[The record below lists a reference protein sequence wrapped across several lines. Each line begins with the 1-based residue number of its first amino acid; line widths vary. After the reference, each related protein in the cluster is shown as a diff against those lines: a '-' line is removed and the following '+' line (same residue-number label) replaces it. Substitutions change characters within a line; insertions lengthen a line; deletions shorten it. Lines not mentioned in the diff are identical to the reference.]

1 MQIYLDN
8 SATTKPYAEV
18 VDLMAENMT
27 SNFGNPSSLHNLGFS
42 AEQAVKKARTQLAGL
57 MKISEKELFF
67 TSGGSEA
74 NTTAI
79 LGAAYARKK
88 EGNKII
94 TTKIEHPSVLE
105 VMKKLE
111 KEGFDIVMLDVDDV
125 GAISIK
131 DLERE
136 IDDRTILISV
146 MAVNNEIG
154 TIQPISEI
162 AELKEDYNKKHEK
175 RIIFHSDFVQA
186 LAKVDIP
193 TANVD
198 IITVSGHKIHASKGI
213 GAIFVRS
220 GIAIAPL
227 ILGGGQESG
236 FRSGTENVP
245 AIVGF
250 GKAAEIAAQN
260 MEARTSHI
268 EKMRKRL
275 LDGIMQNI
283 ENIKINGSQIATRT
297 FTRGNSVSSILN
309 VSFLGVRAEVLLHTL
324 EQLDIYVSTGSACSS
339 HSKQKSHVLSAMGL
353 SEKEIEGAIRFS
365 LSEFNSEEEIDFTV
379 EKLIE
384 AVDKIRR
391 LGSFR

>member
-1 MQIYLDN
+1 MQVYLDN
-8 SATTKPYAEV
+8 SATTKPYSEV

-27 SNFGNPSSLHNLGFS
+27 SNFGNPSSLHSLGFS

-57 MKISEKELFF
+57 MKIDEKEIFF

-111 KEGFDIVMLDVDDV
+111 REGFCIVMLDVDDSGCV
-125 GAISIK
+125 LLSE
-131 DLERE
+131 LERE
-136 IDDRTILISV
+136 IDDSTILISV

-154 TIQPISEI
+154 TMQPIAEI
-162 AELKEDYNKKHEK
+162 GKLKDEYNKKHAK
-175 RIIFHSDFVQA
+175 RIIFHSDCVQA

-193 TANVD
+193 NSNVD

-213 GAIFVRS
+213 GAIVLRN
-220 GIAIAPL
+220 AISLPPL
-227 ILGGGQESG
+227 ILGGGQEFG
-236 FRSGTENVP
+236 FRAGTENVP

-250 GKAAEIAAQN
+250 GKAAEIASRN
-260 MEARTSHI
+260 MTKRIEHI
-268 EKMRKRL
+268 EKIRTRL
-275 LDGIMQNI
+275 RAGIVQNI
-283 ENIKINGSQIATRT
+283 DKIKINGSDKASKN
-297 FTRGNSVSSILN
+297 FEYGNSINSILN
-309 VSFLGVRAEVLLHTL
+309 VSFLGIRAEVLLHTL

-339 HSKQKSHVLSAMGL
+339 HLKQKSHVLTAIGASD
-353 SEKEIEGAIRFS
+353 KEIEAAIRFS
-365 LSEFNSEEEIDFTV
+365 ISEFNSEDEIDFTV
-379 EKLIE
+379 EKLAE
-384 AVDKIRR
+384 AVDKIRN

>member
-111 KEGFDIVMLDVDDV
+111 KEGFDIVMLDVNDV

-136 IDDRTILISV
+136 IDDNTILISV

-162 AELKEDYNKKHEK
+162 AKLKEDYNKKHEK

-260 MEARTSHI
+260 METRTSHI

-283 ENIKINGSQIATRT
+283 ENIKINGSHIATRT
-297 FTRGNSVSSILN
+297 FTQGNSVSSILN

-339 HSKQKSHVLSAMGL
+339 HSKQKSHVLSAIGL
-353 SEKEIEGAIRFS
+353 SEREIEGAIRFS
-365 LSEFNSEEEIDFTV
+365 LSEFNSEEEIDFTL

-384 AVDKIRR
+384 AVEKIRR

>member
-1 MQIYLDN
+1 M
-8 SATTKPYAEV
+8 P
-18 VDLMAENMT
+18 

-162 AELKEDYNKKHEK
+162 AKLKEYYNKKHEK

-283 ENIKINGSQIATRT
+283 ENIKINGSHIATRT
-297 FTRGNSVSSILN
+297 FTQGNSVSSILN

-339 HSKQKSHVLSAMGL
+339 HSKQKSHVLSAIGL
-353 SEKEIEGAIRFS
+353 SEREIEGAIRFS
-365 LSEFNSEEEIDFTV
+365 LSEFNSEEEIDFTL

-384 AVDKIRR
+384 AVEKIRR

>member
-18 VDLMAENMT
+18 VDLMEENMT

-136 IDDRTILISV
+136 IDDNTILISV

-162 AELKEDYNKKHEK
+162 AKLKEDYNKKHEK

-260 MEARTSHI
+260 METRTSHI

-283 ENIKINGSQIATRT
+283 ENIKINGSHIATRT
-297 FTRGNSVSSILN
+297 FTQGNSVSSILN

-339 HSKQKSHVLSAMGL
+339 HSKQKSHVLSAIGL
-353 SEKEIEGAIRFS
+353 SEREIEGAIRFS
-365 LSEFNSEEEIDFTV
+365 LSEFNNEEEIDFTL

>member
-136 IDDRTILISV
+136 IDDSTILISV

-162 AELKEDYNKKHEK
+162 AKLKEDYNKKHEK

-260 MEARTSHI
+260 MEARTSYI

-283 ENIKINGSQIATRT
+283 ENIKINGSHIATRT
-297 FTRGNSVSSILN
+297 FTQGNSVSSILN

-339 HSKQKSHVLSAMGL
+339 HSKQKSHVLSAIGL
-353 SEKEIEGAIRFS
+353 SEREIEGAIRFS
-365 LSEFNSEEEIDFTV
+365 LSEFNSEEEIDFTL

-384 AVDKIRR
+384 AVEKIRR

>member
-136 IDDRTILISV
+136 IDDSTILISV

-162 AELKEDYNKKHEK
+162 AKLKEDYNKKHEK

-260 MEARTSHI
+260 METRTSHI

-283 ENIKINGSQIATRT
+283 ENIKINGSHIATRT
-297 FTRGNSVSSILN
+297 FTQGNSVSSILN

-339 HSKQKSHVLSAMGL
+339 HSKQKSHVLSAIGL
-353 SEKEIEGAIRFS
+353 SEREIEGAIRFS
-365 LSEFNSEEEIDFTV
+365 LSEFNSEEEIDFTL

>member
-111 KEGFDIVMLDVDDV
+111 KEGFDIVMLDVNDV

-136 IDDRTILISV
+136 IDDNTILISV

-162 AELKEDYNKKHEK
+162 AKLKEDYNKKHEK

-260 MEARTSHI
+260 METRTSHI

-283 ENIKINGSQIATRT
+283 ENIKINGSHIATRT
-297 FTRGNSVSSILN
+297 FTQGNSVSSILN

-324 EQLDIYVSTGSACSS
+324 EQLDIDVSTCSACSS
-339 HSKQKSHVLSAMGL
+339 HSKQKSHVLSAIGL
-353 SEKEIEGAIRFS
+353 SEREIEGAIRFS
-365 LSEFNSEEEIDFTV
+365 LSEFNSEEEIDFTL

-384 AVDKIRR
+384 AVEKIRR

>member
-1 MQIYLDN
+1 MQVYLDN

-18 VDLMAENMT
+18 VDLMAENMM

-57 MKISEKELFF
+57 MKICERDIFF

-111 KEGFDIVMLDVDDV
+111 KEGFSIVMLDVDASGCV
-125 GAISIK
+125 AAS
-131 DLERE
+131 DLEKE
-136 IDDRTILISV
+136 IDDQTILISV
-146 MAVNNEIG
+146 MAINNEIG
-154 TIQPISEI
+154 TMQPIAEI
-162 AELKEDYNKKHEK
+162 GKLKEDYNKNHGK

-186 LAKVDIP
+186 LAKVELP
-193 TANVD
+193 TAFVD
-198 IITVSGHKIHASKGI
+198 IITVSGHKIHATKGI
-213 GAIFVRS
+213 GAI
-220 GIAIAPL
+220 AIRNGVSIPPL

-250 GKAAEIAAQN
+250 GKAAEIAALN
-260 MEARTSHI
+260 MGNRIDHI
-268 EKMRKRL
+268 EKMRTRL
-275 LDGIMQNI
+275 RAGIVQNI
-283 ENIKINGSQIATRT
+283 DKIKINGADRT
-297 FTRGNSVSSILN
+297 SPKFEPGNAINSILN

-324 EQLDIYVSTGSACSS
+324 EQFEIYVSTGSACSS
-339 HSKQKSHVLSAMGL
+339 HSKQKSHVLEAIGDD
-353 SEKEIEGAIRFS
+353 EKSIEGAIRFS
-365 LSEFNSEEEIDFTV
+365 LSEFNSEEEIDFTI
-379 EKLIE
+379 EKLAE
-384 AVDKIRR
+384 AVAKIRK